1 MNKIYNKNM
10 VLSLGILAVLTF
22 GAIAMPA
29 KVSAQGGTNYIFQTQ
44 MPTPIVYSNTTIV
57 SKPKSTA
64 VVAKKA
70 PAKSATSASSQT
82 ANAIS
87 ATNGFTPSG
96 IVAWILFAILI
107 LIVIIIARKVF
118 GSDKKYQESPMKHA

>member
-1 MNKIYNKNM
+1 MNKIYNKNI

-29 KVSAQGGTNYIFQTQ
+29 TVSAEGGINYIYQT
-44 MPTPIVYSNTTIV
+44 PIATPIVYSNTSIV
-57 SKPKSTA
+57 TATKKTA
-64 VVAKKA
+64 VVTKKA
-70 PAKSATSASSQT
+70 PAKSATTASSQT

-96 IVAWILFAILI
+96 IIAWILFAILI
-107 LIVIIIARKVF
+107 LIVIIIARKIF
-118 GSDKKYQESPMKHA
+118 GADKKYHESPMKHA